1 MASDSVP
8 RILADASSSRILVDA
23 DSQPRILD
31 GGWAAA
37 LAARFRA
44 RLARRNARFE
54 IAGLALVVLLPTVW
68 SGLSVDDFF
77 HRLVVEHKLGVTIAR
92 FDIFDFISSNPARRT
107 RFTELGIYPWWMGPH
122 TQVSYWRPLAALTH
136 FVDYALWPRAA
147 WLMHLENLAWYGALI
162 LACAALYRRFFPA
175 PWLAAFAGALYAFD
189 HAHAGPAAW
198 VANRGAIMS
207 ALFGV
212 LALIA
217 HDRWRARG
225 SRTRAFAAAAA
236 FAAALL
242 SAEAGVAIAG
252 YLAAYAVTVER
263 GPLRRRALSLA
274 PYAAVVVAW
283 RVVYRATG
291 HGAVQ
296 SGANLDPLLDRGAF
310 FLHAL
315 QASPVLL
322 ASGVTGI
329 PAEAM
334 FKHPE
339 WELGFAVG
347 AVALLAVFGYA
358 ALPLLRQD
366 ASARFFALGALL
378 SVVPLGGT
386 FPSDRYLFWAGIGV
400 MGLAARLI
408 AWALAEGPRRATPL
422 RYGVACVC
430 LLLRGGV
437 SPLAFPLRS
446 AGPGL
451 LEDDFERIAET
462 MPRGPGFEGKTVVL
476 LSAPSDLFSLCLPV
490 VALARGQSLPAHLYT
505 LYAGQ
510 DDVTVSRVDRS
521 TLVVASERGWLSRFT
536 DRIFRAEPQHV
547 GDDVHLAAMNAH
559 VESVT
564 ADGRA
569 QAATFRF
576 DHDLDDRSIVFLTWG
591 AHGLESVEPPP
602 PGAILT
608 LPPAPFFLADVMRPH
623 VRHRPIEEDP
633 N

>member
-31 GGWAAA
+31 GGWASA
-37 LAARFRA
+37 LAARVRA
-44 RLARRNARFE
+44 RLSRRHARFE
-54 IAGLALVVLLPTVW
+54 IAGLALVLLLPTVW

-77 HRLVVEHKLGVTIAR
+77 HRLVVEHKLGASIAR
-92 FDIFDFISSNPARRT
+92 FDVFDFISSDPARRAQ
-107 RFTELGIYPWWMGPH
+107 FTELGMYPWWMGLR
-122 TQVSYWRPLAALTH
+122 TQVSYWRPAAALTH
-136 FVDYALWPRAA
+136 FIDYALWPRAA

-162 LACAALYRRFFPA
+162 LGCTSLYRRFISA
-175 PWLAAFAGALYAFD
+175 PWLATLAGALYAFD

-212 LALIA
+212 LALLA
-217 HDRWRARG
+217 HDRWRTRG
-225 SRTRAFAAAAA
+225 SRVRGVAAAAA

-252 YLAAYAVTVER
+252 YLVAYAIAVER
-263 GPLRRRALSLA
+263 GPLRRRALSLV
-274 PYAAVVVAW
+274 PCGVVVVAW
-283 RVVYRATG
+283 RVLYRATG

-315 QASPVLL
+315 QTGPVLL

-334 FKHPE
+334 FEHPE
-339 WELGFAVG
+339 WGIPFTVG
-347 AVALLAVFGYA
+347 AVAVLAVFGYA
-358 ALPLLRQD
+358 ALPILRRD
-366 ASARFFALGALL
+366 ASARFLALGALF
-378 SVVPLGGT
+378 SVIPLGGT
-386 FPSDRYLFWAGIGV
+386 FPSDRYLFWGGIGL

-408 AWALAEGPRRATPL
+408 AWALTEGPRRATPL

-430 LLLRGGV
+430 LLLRGVV

-462 MPRGPGFEGKTVVL
+462 LPRGPGFEGKTVVL
-476 LSAPSDLFSLCLPV
+476 LSAPSDLFSLCLPI
-490 VALARGQSLPAHLYT
+490 VALGRGQSLPAHMYT

-510 DDVTVSRVDRS
+510 NDVTVSRLDRS
-521 TLVVASERGWLSRFT
+521 SLAVASERGWLSRFT
-536 DRIFRAEPQHV
+536 DRIFRAGPQHA
-547 GDDVHLAAMNAH
+547 GDDVHLAAMSAH
-559 VESVT
+559 VESVN

-569 QAATFRF
+569 VAARFHF
-576 DHDLDDRSIVFLTWG
+576 DHDLDDDRSIVFLSWG
-591 AHGLESVEPPP
+591 AHGLESVEPPR
-602 PGAILT
+602 PGASIT

-623 VRHRPIEEDP
+623 VRHRPIEED
-633 N
+633 